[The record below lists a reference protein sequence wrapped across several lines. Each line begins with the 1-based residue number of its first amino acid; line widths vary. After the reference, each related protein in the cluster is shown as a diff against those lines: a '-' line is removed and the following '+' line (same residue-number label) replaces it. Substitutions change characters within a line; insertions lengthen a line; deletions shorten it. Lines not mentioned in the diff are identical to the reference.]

1 MWFNKNTHANV
12 KHWAEYRTESGRWS
26 RVRHG
31 IEELNFDA
39 AQLRRF
45 FSTQLQRERR
55 EYAYFEQGYLPCRV
69 TTVSPALDMRYV
81 YVFNYRTED

>member
-1 MWFNKNTHANV
+1 MCIRNSTHAHV
-12 KHWAEYRTESGRWS
+12 TRWTEYRTQSGRWS
-26 RVRHG
+26 EVKHDL
-31 IEELNFDA
+31 EELYFDA

-45 FSTQLQRERR
+45 FSIRFRRERR

-81 YVFNYRTED
+81 YKFTYRTG